1 MTLRRGGTRSIRRRS
16 STRSTSPGSRSA
28 LGPTQRRSGS
38 SATATCRSGRCAST
52 FPATSRRSG
61 SRSRRSSALAAT
73 AGRCSMRQSGACGP
87 SDAMGCGRVLF
98 INAPIREWSY
108 PNILPIGHAY
118 VGAVAAMDGHTVD
131 VLDLNAERREPIK
144 DSLETFV
151 RWAETRMVEKLGRD
165 RPDVIGL
172 GGIITQ
178 YSWIKR
184 IAELCKRVH
193 PDVPI
198 VLGGGIAS
206 SMPEFMVKRLP
217 VDVVVQEEGEVTF
230 SEVLHRL
237 ERGASMEGVKGTAYR
252 EAIRRGEWTVRN
264 NGLRTSVP
272 SREQG
277 LDALP
282 WPLRSRWPED
292 EVYKLNPVGHLN
304 WQTKWID
311 GASVA
316 PGQYSVS
323 MIASRGCPYASRA
336 CDYCYAAYLGKT
348 YRLRSPREVVDEM
361 EFVKARYGV
370 VYIHFLDDLLMTDYR
385 WALEF
390 FGELRERK
398 RRTGFEV
405 MWRGTCRTNIVADDV
420 LRARREGRPHMLEQG
435 YEVGMRQA
443 GYGVESA
450 SPKILKAI
458 DKSGQTLEKME
469 IAIKETQRVLGY
481 ADCSFMIASPGETA
495 DTVRETVEFC
505 KKVDLKPEVFFFTTA
520 YPGTSFW
527 DLALEK
533 GLIRKAVTGEKGP
546 ADEDIIEQYFLRLGE
561 QGEEVRTNFSDLPDE
576 EIIELSWWAVSELG
590 GQNTLRHPHTGD
602 IQDRKRAVRGATRAD
617 G

>member
-1 MTLRRGGTRSIRRRS
+1 MAMRHESGGKTLDLPADRRTGSGGRAPERFHERFDADGHVRDPQWPRITDE
-16 STRSTSPGSRSA
+16 
-28 LGPTQRRSGS
+28 
-38 SATATCRSGRCAST
+38 ASERL
-52 FPATSRRSG
+52 FAPRPDG
-61 SRSRRSSALAAT
+61 L
-73 AGRCSMRQSGACGP
+73 
-87 SDAMGCGRVLF
+87 RVLF

-108 PNILPIGHAY
+108 PNIVPIGQAY
-118 VGAVAAMDGHTVD
+118 VAAVAAMDGHTVD
-131 VLDLNAERREPIK
+131 VLDLNAERRQPVKGPAEA
-144 DSLETFV
+144 FV
-151 RWAETRMVEKLGRD
+151 TWVENRVREKLGQA

-178 YSWIKR
+178 YAWIKR
-184 IAELCKRVH
+184 LAALCKRVH

-206 SMPEFMVKRLP
+206 SMPEFMVGRLP
-217 VDVVVQEEGEVTF
+217 IDIVVQEEGEVTF

-237 ERGASMEGVKGTAYR
+237 EAGGSMAGVRGTAYR
-252 EAIRRGEWTVRN
+252 HVVRPGEWTVRN
-264 NGLRTSVP
+264 NGLRASVP

-361 EFVKARYGV
+361 EFLKARYGV

-390 FGELRERK
+390 FAELRERK

-405 MWRGTCRTNIVADDV
+405 MWGGTCRTNIVADDV

-450 SPKILKAI
+450 SPTILKNI

-469 IAIKETQRVLGY
+469 IAIRETQRVLGY

-495 DTVRETVEFC
+495 GTVRETVEFC
-505 KKVDLKPEVFFFTTA
+505 KKVGLKPEVFFFTTA

-527 DLALEK
+527 DLALET

-576 EIIELSWWAVSELG
+576 EIVELSWWAVTELG
-590 GQNTLRHPHTGD
+590 GQNTVRHPHTGEP
-602 IQDRKRAVRGATRAD
+602 QARTRAVRGATRAD
-617 G
+617 V

>member
-1 MTLRRGGTRSIRRRS
+1 MKMIRDEGAKVLEIPLVKRGTSGGSAPARFYQRFASDGRALDPHWPRVTSEDSEPLFARRKDGLR
-16 STRSTSPGSRSA
+16 
-28 LGPTQRRSGS
+28 L
-38 SATATCRSGRCAST
+38 
-52 FPATSRRSG
+52 
-61 SRSRRSSALAAT
+61 L
-73 AGRCSMRQSGACGP
+73 
-87 SDAMGCGRVLF
+87 L

-118 VGAVAAMDGHTVD
+118 VGAVAAMDGHAVD
-131 VLDLNAERREPIK
+131 VLDLNAERREPVK
-144 DSLETFV
+144 SSPEAFV
-151 RWAETRMVEKLGRD
+151 RWVEARIAEKLERD

-178 YSWIKR
+178 YSWIRR
-184 IAELCKRVH
+184 IAALCKRVH

-237 ERGASMEGVKGTAYR
+237 EAGGSMEGVRGTAYR
-252 EAIRRGEWTVRN
+252 HVIRPGDWTVRN

-282 WPLRSRWPED
+282 WPLRSHWPED

-304 WQTKWID
+304 WQTKWVD

-361 EFVKARYGV
+361 EFLRARYGV

-390 FGELRERK
+390 FAELRERK

-405 MWRGTCRTNIVADDV
+405 MWGGTCRTNIVADDV
-420 LRARREGRPHMLEQG
+420 LRARREGRGHMLEQG

-450 SPKILKAI
+450 SPTILKNI

-469 IAIKETQRVLGY
+469 LAITETQRVLGY
-481 ADCSFMIASPGETA
+481 ADCSFMIASPGETRE
-495 DTVRETVEFC
+495 TVRETVDFC
-505 KKVDLKPEVFFFTTA
+505 KKVGLTPEVFFFTTA

-533 GLIRKAVTGEKGP
+533 GLIRKAATGEKGP
-546 ADEDIIEQYFLRLGE
+546 ADEDVIEQYFLRLGE

-576 EIIELSWWAVSELG
+576 EIVELSWWAVNELG
-590 GQNTLRHPHTGD
+590 GQNKLRHPHTGD
-602 IQDRKRAVRGATRAD
+602 VQDRKRAVRGATRAD
-617 G
+617 V